1 MGIPERVTV
10 KDVER
15 VLVTLTDLVRERVT
29 VGDGLG
35 ERDRVTVTD
44 DVLVNAWV
52 EGTPESVR
60 DNEVVRVR
68 VFVIVCDTVNDKL
81 FVTVGEIDRLFDL
94 VRDTLVLYVADTVT
108 ELERVTGVKVTD
120 RLLVI
125 VGDTVTVFDGEEVY
139 CREVGKVLNDTVKL
153 LETVGLPVNVFETVA
168 REFDAVNVNG
178 KVVGSGLEVNVTGG
192 VCVAI
197 TDELLEVIGEFDVA
211 TLLD

>member
-68 VFVIVCDTVNDKL
+68 LFVIVCDTVNDKL
-81 FVTVGEIDRLFDL
+81 FVTVGETERLFDL
-94 VRDTLVLYVADTVT
+94 VIDTLVLYVADTVT
-108 ELERVTGVKVTD
+108 EVERVIGGKVTD
-120 RLLVI
+120 SLFVI

-139 CREVGKVLNDTVKL
+139 CREVGKGLNDSVKL

-168 REFDAVNVNG
+168 REFDALNVNG

-192 VCVAI
+192 VCVPVI
-197 TDELLEVIGEFDVA
+197 DGLIELIGELDTA
-211 TLLD
+211 TVLD